1 MAYLPSKSQLELRA
15 NLRSPKVGL
24 APLYLQGWSA
34 WPQYVAPSKNESPRY
49 RQLQLPTAEA
59 AMRGHEIVGIT

>member
-34 WPQYVAPSKNESPRY
+34 WPQYVAPSKNESPRN
-49 RQLQLPTAEA
+49 R
-59 AMRGHEIVGIT
+59 